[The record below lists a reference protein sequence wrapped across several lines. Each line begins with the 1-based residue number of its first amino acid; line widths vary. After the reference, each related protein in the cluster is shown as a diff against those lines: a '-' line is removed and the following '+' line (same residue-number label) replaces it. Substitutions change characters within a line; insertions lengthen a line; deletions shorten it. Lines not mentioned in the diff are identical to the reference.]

1 MYDRIYSMMKNP
13 VRANTPNPAMTQPAP
28 SPTVDGRRLRG
39 ERARARVLD
48 EAARL
53 LSVEGLDGITFG
65 QLAERAEVGKSNLQV
80 LFGDKERLQLAALDH
95 AIALYQARVI
105 EPAMRKRTPLAR
117 LRALMNG
124 WFDFVGTRQLPGG
137 CVITAASSEY
147 RARPGPLRDAI
158 QQYRDGARARLREL
172 IHQAKAQGQLAA
184 DTNEARLAMD
194 LLAYQAYANV
204 AASMDDA
211 AEFKRAKAAVVEMLA
226 GGAG

>member
-1 MYDRIYSMMKNP
+1 MKNP
-13 VRANTPNPAMTQPAP
+13 VRANTPHPAMTQPQP
-28 SPTVDGRRLRG
+28 SPPVDGRRLRG

-48 EAARL
+48 EAAKL

-65 QLAERAEVGKSNLQV
+65 QVAERAEVGKSNLQV

-184 DTNEARLAMD
+184 GTNEARLAMD

-211 AEFKRAKAAVVEMLA
+211 VEFKRAKAAVVEMLGGSA
-226 GGAG
+226 G